1 MTEVEFEELRILLV
15 EDNPLQQLLITRM
28 LGNVGA
34 HVEVARDGIHA
45 LDTLADRN
53 YDVDL
58 IIADINM
65 PNMSGTEF
73 TQKLYMGLGKTGIP
87 VIGMLS
93 GYLFHPTYEV
103 RDTQGELSYH
113 VKKQPAFLEGIFTIE
128 ESKDSPDDILVLLS
142 ILMMALLERQRG

>member
-1 MTEVEFEELRILLV
+1 MTEEEFEELRILLV

-73 TQKLYMGLGKTGIP
+73 TQKLYKGLGKTGIP
-87 VIGMLS
+87 VIGMTANREIADYEAAIKAGMIDLLFKPLS
-93 GYLFHPTYEV
+93 L
-103 RDTQGELSYH
+103 DAL
-113 VKKQPAFLEGIFTIE
+113 I
-128 ESKDSPDDILVLLS
+128 DVLDRIRKS
-142 ILMMALLERQRG
+142 A